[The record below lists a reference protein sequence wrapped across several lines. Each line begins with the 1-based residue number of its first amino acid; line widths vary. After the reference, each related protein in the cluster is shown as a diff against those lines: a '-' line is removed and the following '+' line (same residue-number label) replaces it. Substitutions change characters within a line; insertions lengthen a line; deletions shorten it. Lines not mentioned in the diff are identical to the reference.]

1 MLVPVIALPTARRQ
15 RREYL
20 FRVAKAAAPL
30 LQAAVSS
37 GNATL
42 VEHIF
47 ETLGAVATD
56 DDAIRRLAAVRFEN
70 ASVVPLRKRVS
81 ARSYPLR

>member
-1 MLVPVIALPTARRQ
+1 MARRQ

-20 FRVAKAAAPL
+20 LRVAKTAAPL

-47 ETLGAVATD
+47 ATLGAVATD
-56 DDAIRRLAAVRFEN
+56 DDAVRRLEAVRFDN
-70 ASVVPLRKRVS
+70 ASVVPLRKRVTS
-81 ARSYPLR
+81 RPLR